1 MATYDPLV
9 DPLPE
14 SLLPREEWYE
24 VYLRYGLY
32 VGAAF
37 QLACILAVLVLP
49 SQSGKDGEEQDDVSF
64 MSCSQIRFAYLWD
77 AFLCLLCLCVRSS
90 SA

>member
-64 MSCSQIRFAYLWD
+64 MCCSQFRFAYL
-77 AFLCLLCLCVRSS
+77 
-90 SA
+90 